1 MSYLEQNVLKTR
13 MGYCEYTVGFKSLI
27 LKENLHGHLL
37 HINLAFWFLF
47 TTSMTVFNYCSLHET
62 TLLRPA
68 AYVGELT

>member
-13 MGYCEYTVGFKSLI
+13 MGYCKYTVGFKSLI
-27 LKENLHGHLL
+27 SKENLHHHLL
-37 HINLAFWFLF
+37 HTFSILVLF

-68 AYVGELT
+68 AYAELT